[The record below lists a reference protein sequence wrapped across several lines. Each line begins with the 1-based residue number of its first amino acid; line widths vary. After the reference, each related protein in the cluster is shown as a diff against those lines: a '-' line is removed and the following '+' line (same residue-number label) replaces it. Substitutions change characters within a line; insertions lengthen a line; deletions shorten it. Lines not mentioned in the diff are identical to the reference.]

1 MARKKVSSVPNRG
14 FRVADQ
20 IQRDLAELIAREL
33 KDPRVG
39 MVTINSIEVTPDYA
53 HAKVYFSVLTGNPE
67 EATEGLNAAAG
78 FLRNGIFKRLH
89 IHTVPTLHFVFDRT
103 PERAS
108 EMNALIAMGLSSRA
122 QED

>member
-1 MARKKVSSVPNRG
+1 MARKKQSSVPNRG

-39 MVTINSIEVTPDYA
+39 MVTINAIEVTPDYA

-67 EATEGLNAAAG
+67 EATEGLNAAA
-78 FLRNGIFKRLH
+78 
-89 IHTVPTLHFVFDRT
+89 VF
-103 PERAS
+103 
-108 EMNALIAMGLSSRA
+108 
-122 QED
+122 

>member
-1 MARKKVSSVPNRG
+1 MVRRKQSSVPNRG

-39 MVTINSIEVTPDYA
+39 MITINAIEVTPDYA

-78 FLRNGIFKRLH
+78 FLRNGLFKRLH
-89 IHTVPTLHFVFDRT
+89 IHTVPTLHFIYDRT
-103 PERAS
+103 PEHAS
-108 EMNALIAMGLSSRA
+108 DMNALIAKAVSSRA
-122 QED
+122 KDD